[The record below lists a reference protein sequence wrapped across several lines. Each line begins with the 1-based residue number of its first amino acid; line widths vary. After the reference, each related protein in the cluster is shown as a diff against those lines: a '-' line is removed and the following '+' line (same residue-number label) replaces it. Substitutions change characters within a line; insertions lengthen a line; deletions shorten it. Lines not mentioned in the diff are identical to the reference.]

1 MRFPVSL
8 SPHRRGLL
16 AIVLGVVL
24 VFTAVFAPMGAIVPT
39 YRYEVVEV
47 SPDSKWAE
55 HITHSDD
62 VLTCTDDEPD
72 CQTVSQVRA
81 NGPRVVDRDRV
92 DCAEMPAFCGRYQV
106 AYYPVDDAQYR
117 IHHEPLGN
125 DSVELR
131 LEPISDRTA
140 MRIAALN
147 AETFPPEF
155 QRLFES
161 GTVRTSDPIAGWQY
175 WQETD
180 ELVEY
185 RGQFYTPGGWA
196 YNGPNRHWDEYLRGV
211 TALAGIGVLLYG
223 RTLQIRAEARDT

>member
-16 AIVLGVVL
+16 VVVLGTVL

-55 HITHSDD
+55 HITYSDD
-62 VLTCTDDEPD
+62 VLTCVDDDPE

-81 NGPRVVDRDRV
+81 DGPRVVDSERAN
-92 DCAEMPAFCGRYQV
+92 CAEMPAFCLYQV
-106 AYYPVDDAQYR
+106 AYYPRDDAFYR
-117 IHHEPLGN
+117 LHHESLGN

-131 LEPISDRTA
+131 VEAISNRTA
-140 MRIAALN
+140 MDIAALE
-147 AETFPPEF
+147 AETFPQEF
-155 QRLFES
+155 ERLFES
-161 GTVRTSDPIAGWQY
+161 GTVRTSDPIAGWEY
-175 WQETD
+175 WQETH

-185 RGQFYTPGGWA
+185 EGQFYTPGGWA
-196 YNGPNRHWDEYLRGV
+196 YNGPNRHWDEYVRGA
-211 TALAGIGVLLYG
+211 TALAGIGLLLYG
-223 RTLQIRAEARDT
+223 RTLQIRAGTRDT